1 MKKDIGQEIRSGIDA
16 VLLGMSHGLERFVPL
31 RDAILMANLSM
42 GTMDVT

>member
-1 MKKDIGQEIRSGIDA
+1 MKKDIGQEIRSEIDA